1 MFAKY
6 WDHVEDNREISG
18 FSRFMSGGIGGIT
31 SQLSM
36 QPVCRHGVCDAN
48 FGSGIYPIETVKT
61 QMMSSLGGRRPTLLE
76 AVKHVYKL
84 GGMRAYY
91 RGLAVSCRDDCQRS
105 YGLIV

>member
-6 WDHVEDNREISG
+6 LDHVEDTREISG

-36 QPVCRHGVCDAN
+36 QPVSWYVVYGAD
-48 FGSGIYPIETVKT
+48 FGLGIYPVETVKT
-61 QMMSSLGGRRPTLLE
+61 QMMSSIGGQRPTLLE
-76 AVKHVYKL
+76 AVKHVYTL

-91 RGLAVSCRDDCQRS
+91 RGLAVSHEIIPDVAT
-105 YGLIV
+105 G